1 MNKIGIMGSGAFGT
15 GLAATFAKATN
26 DVTLWGRN
34 SECIKEINS
43 KNTNS
48 RYLPGIELPKN
59 IFATSNFKD
68 LKNLDVLLMVT
79 PAQCLRKT
87 LKNFDIKSLNCPL
100 VVCSKG
106 IEKNTG
112 KLQSEIIKDVIENTQ
127 CAALSGPGFAVEL
140 AKGMPTALTLAA
152 EDKKLGVSLQSMIST
167 ESLRVYLSNDLHG
180 VQLGGALKNVFAI
193 ASGIVVGSNLG
204 ESARAAIIT
213 RGFTELS
220 RLAYS
225 MGGSLDTLNGLSGF
239 GDLTLSCTSQLSR
252 NFSYGQQLAQS
263 GNLKPGQTV
272 EGIDTALITLKLA
285 EKHKIEMP
293 IASQVAL
300 VLSGKTTVD
309 IALSELMRRPLK
321 DENIS

>member
-1 MNKIGIMGSGAFGT
+1 
-15 GLAATFAKATN
+15 
-26 DVTLWGRN
+26 
-34 SECIKEINS
+34 
-43 KNTNS
+43 
-48 RYLPGIELPKN
+48 
-59 IFATSNFKD
+59 
-68 LKNLDVLLMVT
+68 MVT
-79 PAQCLRKT
+79 PAQYLRET

>member
-79 PAQCLRKT
+79 PAQYLRET

-112 KLQSEIIKDVIENTQ
+112 KLQSEIIKDVIGNTQ
-127 CAALSGPGFAVEL
+127 LSLIHISE
-140 AKGMPTALTLAA
+140 PT
-152 EDKKLGVSLQSMIST
+152 
-167 ESLRVYLSNDLHG
+167 
-180 VQLGGALKNVFAI
+180 
-193 ASGIVVGSNLG
+193 
-204 ESARAAIIT
+204 
-213 RGFTELS
+213 
-220 RLAYS
+220 
-225 MGGSLDTLNGLSGF
+225 
-239 GDLTLSCTSQLSR
+239 
-252 NFSYGQQLAQS
+252 
-263 GNLKPGQTV
+263 
-272 EGIDTALITLKLA
+272 
-285 EKHKIEMP
+285 
-293 IASQVAL
+293 
-300 VLSGKTTVD
+300 
-309 IALSELMRRPLK
+309 RPY
-321 DENIS
+321 